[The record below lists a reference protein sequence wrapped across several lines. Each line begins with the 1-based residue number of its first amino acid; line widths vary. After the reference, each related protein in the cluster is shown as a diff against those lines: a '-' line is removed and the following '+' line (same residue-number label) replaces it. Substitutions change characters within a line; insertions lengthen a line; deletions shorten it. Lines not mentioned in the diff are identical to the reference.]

1 MDLEFILEAAGQ
13 GLLVIWTQ
21 GVEDREELTSVP
33 ELLAGTTGRTLA
45 LPREMQETRRERPGE
60 EGGLPLAV
68 EAEAG
73 IYGRGSSCRRTWRA
87 SPESGTS
94 CRRA

>member
-13 GLLVIWTQ
+13 GLLVVWTRV
-21 GVEDREELTSVP
+21 VEDREESTSVP
-33 ELLAGTTGRTLA
+33 ELSAGMTGWMLV
-45 LPREMQETRRERPGE
+45 LPREMQEARRERPGE

-68 EAEAG
+68 EPEAG
-73 IYGRGSSCRRTWRA
+73 IYGRGGSCRRTWRA
-87 SPESGTS
+87 SAGSATS

>member
-13 GLLVIWTQ
+13 GLLVVRTRVV
-21 GVEDREELTSVP
+21 GDKEESTSVP
-33 ELLAGTTGRTLA
+33 ELSAGTTGRMLA
-45 LPREMQETRRERPGE
+45 LPKEMQEARRERPGE

-73 IYGRGSSCRRTWRA
+73 IYGRGGSCRRTWRA
-87 SPESGTS
+87 SAGSATS